1 MIEKWLKHPIVLNGK
16 TVDLLPLEKDHLDYL
31 FLVASDERLWEFIPT
46 DCSDRAVFQK
56 TYLEA
61 LEFRKKGSHY
71 PFVIYHKATRRLI
84 GSTRFFEI
92 YPNDKKLEIGWTW
105 IAFEFW
111 GTSANIEAKLLM
123 LTYCFEV
130 LKTNRVQLKTDETNI
145 RSRKAIEKIGGKFEG
160 IFRKDKIKA
169 NGIPRNA
176 AYYSILDDEWQG
188 VKKGLIELLET
199 YATV

>member
-1 MIEKWLKHPIVLNGK
+1 MTEKWLKHPIILNGK
-16 TVDLLPLEKDHLDYL
+16 IVDLFPLEKDHFDFL
-31 FLVASDERLWEFIPT
+31 FSVASDERLWEFIPT
-46 DCSDRAVFQK
+46 DCSEIAVFQK

-61 LEFRKKGSHY
+61 LELRKKGTHY
-71 PFVIYHKATRRLI
+71 PFVIYHKATKRLI

-92 YPNDKKLEIGWTW
+92 YPDDKKLEIGWTW

-111 GTSANIEAKLLM
+111 GTSSNIEAKLLM

-160 IFRKDKIKA
+160 ILRKDKIKA
-169 NGIPRNA
+169 NGFPRNA
-176 AYYSILDDEWQG
+176 AYYSILDDEWEG
-188 VKKGLIELLET
+188 VKKELKELLET
-199 YATV
+199 YATL